1 MGMKIQPNGDKEQRW
16 KDWIKKKIGFY
27 ISTGRWDNISAAQ
40 LNAWLGNFDEE
51 GQKWAYALLNNF
63 IYYPARDVKQLCRY
77 GLTKVIFRAEL
88 QEVDRNQDFCCT
100 DNALR
105 QELVDRIRDTRFVP
119 LLSEGNPTESG
130 NAIARVYTTLDL
142 INERQVIRPDEIL
155 ACIAKK
161 SCKRFLLVDDF
172 MGTGEQLRSFWNQPF
187 SWLKVNKHDM
197 SLSQISAKYK
207 DTSFDY
213 LVLVATAPGLQY
225 VENLVPGLSIS
236 FCEKLSEEYRIFGN
250 DSIFFENADDRIA
263 CKTYL
268 EHLCHRKNIGIAGYQ
283 GLDFAI
289 TELPIVACLFSGKE
303 MQTGLLYLRD
313 ECDKYRYQ

>member
-289 TELPIVACLFSGKE
+289 AFNHGAPDSCLPLFWERNANWTPLFKRR
-303 MQTGLLYLRD
+303 M
-313 ECDKYRYQ
+313 